1 MFSWDENTEQPWGL
15 SPSHMAVLHRANV
28 SWTVWDSLLF
38 CLTGTERSQMLFL
51 GRLKWQWCFFFLP
64 ALIVGK
70 HSFIRFSCRVAWIC
84 GNTVAIALH
93 RQSPKCCLSLCFPH
107 AGTAL
112 QQHCGLKFLFCSQE
126 CQNQDSRVGAAFGH
140 VFVYTS
146 CCSVQIQKNFCSSGP
161 KFYFIQCFQ
170 H

>member
-1 MFSWDENTEQPWGL
+1 MGPEPFSHGCVAQGQHVMGGVGLPPFLPHRHGEESNAFSWKALNGSGVFSFSQL
-15 SPSHMAVLHRANV
+15 SLWVN
-28 SWTVWDSLLF
+28 
-38 CLTGTERSQMLFL
+38 
-51 GRLKWQWCFFFLP
+51 
-64 ALIVGK
+64 
-70 HSFIRFSCRVAWIC
+70 SFIRFSCRVAWVC
-84 GNTVAIALH
+84 GNTGAIALH
-93 RQSPKCCLSLCFPH
+93 IQSPKCCLSLCFPH